1 MDDIKIDCR
10 GIEWKSMD
18 WITVAQGRGK
28 WRAVVNIFGFHKLR
42 EFLD

>member
-1 MDDIKIDCR
+1 MGNIKIDLR

-28 WRAVVNIFGFHKLR
+28 CRTVVNTFGFYKLR
-42 EFLD
+42 GFLE